1 MMQKKNNGGNVGK
14 IYDHVDPVI
23 QWNTGQETS
32 GVYRTSERDG
42 MSIVC
47 RRSSRNNRDILRKQR
62 WGLNETRMVS

>member
-23 QWNTGQETS
+23 RWNTGQETS
-32 GVYRTSERDG
+32 GIYRTGECDG
-42 MSIVC
+42 MSIIR

-62 WGLNETRMVS
+62 WRLNETRMVS